1 MMRIHSRSAVN
12 SRTTALLP
20 ATSVRQSS
28 AKSKLQTV
36 TLLTPNMT
44 LDFVNK
50 LQQSKPLTGAS
61 DNVTSQRELVRVYY
75 KNFEVQVQ
83 VEYSEIVRTIIQ
95 FFACLQTTFYVHVF
109 NCWHF
114 LRHGF
119 HAEYSAFS
127 LLCQFV
133 AQLDPW
139 LLYLF
144 DVTTSIVLGCTQRL
158 S

>member
-1 MMRIHSRSAVN
+1 VQLSIDVVIAVHEIIATDCSEIQPRLEMMRIHSRSAVN

-61 DNVTSQRELVRVYY
+61 DNVTS
-75 KNFEVQVQ
+75 
-83 VEYSEIVRTIIQ
+83 
-95 FFACLQTTFYVHVF
+95 
-109 NCWHF
+109 
-114 LRHGF
+114 
-119 HAEYSAFS
+119 
-127 LLCQFV
+127 
-133 AQLDPW
+133 
-139 LLYLF
+139 
-144 DVTTSIVLGCTQRL
+144 
-158 S
+158 